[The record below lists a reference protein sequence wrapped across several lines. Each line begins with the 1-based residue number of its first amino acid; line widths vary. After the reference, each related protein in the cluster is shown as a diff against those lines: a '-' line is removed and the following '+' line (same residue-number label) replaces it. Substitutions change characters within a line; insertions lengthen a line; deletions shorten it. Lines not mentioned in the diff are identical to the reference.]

1 MNEGKDAA
9 LRYWLALLK
18 APQVGC
24 RTYLK
29 LLEQVGEPE
38 QLFNES
44 RASLTALGL
53 KAVSIEAILK
63 PDWQKID
70 EDMAWAERS
79 RCHILKISDN
89 EYPARLKEI
98 ADPPPILF
106 VRGDVEAVS
115 SLQLALVGSRNPSL
129 VGKKIAEDFSR
140 HMAMTGLTITSG
152 LALGIDAVSHQGAL
166 DVSGKTVAVTGTGL
180 DRVYPARHK
189 GLAESILEEGGALVS
204 EFSPGTKAHASNVPR
219 RNRII
224 SGLSVGVLV
233 VEAAI
238 NSGSLITARL
248 ALEQGREV
256 FAIPGSI
263 HNPLARGCNAL
274 IKQGAK
280 LVETAEDVIGELA
293 QYQGVISVSSNIEV
307 SPEETVDSEINA
319 LHQDLLHHIGYEPT
333 SIDLL
338 ASEMAE
344 RVEVISSMLLVLELK
359 GIVSSAPGGCY
370 YRVN

>member
-1 MNEGKDAA
+1 LSEGKEA

-29 LLEQVGEPE
+29 LLQQLGEPE
-38 QLFNES
+38 RLFNEP

-53 KAVSIEAILK
+53 KEVSIEAILK
-63 PDWQKID
+63 PDWQKVD
-70 EDMAWAERS
+70 EDMAWAEKNACR
-79 RCHILKISDN
+79 ILKISDD
-89 EYPARLKEI
+89 EYPPRLKEI
-98 ADPPPILF
+98 ADPPPVLF
-106 VRGDVEAVS
+106 VRGDVEVVS

-166 DVSGKTVAVTGTGL
+166 DVKGKTVAVTGTGL

-189 GLAESILEEGGALVS
+189 RLAELILEEGGALVS
-204 EFSPGTKAHASNVPR
+204 EFSPGAKAHASHFPR

-238 NSGSLITARL
+238 SSGSLITARL

-274 IKQGAK
+274 IRQGAK

-293 QYQGVISVSSNIEV
+293 QYRGIAPVSADMEA
-307 SPEETVDSEINA
+307 SPVEEPLENDA
-319 LHQDLLHHIGYEPT
+319 PHQDLLHHIGYEPT

-338 ASEMAE
+338 ATEMGA
-344 RVEVISSMLLVLELK
+344 RVEVIYSMLLVLELK